1 MALAVAA
8 ATIFTGTPLLI
19 RPTAFACTAVALGR
33 RAGIAFATVLSGTTV
48 RSGAPITT

>member
-19 RPTAFACTAVALGR
+19 RPAAFVCAAVAVGR
-33 RAGIAFATVLSGTTV
+33 RAGIAFASILSGTTV
-48 RSGAPITT
+48 RSGAPVAT